1 MPLNKKGKK
10 IMKSMKEQYGSKKG
24 KSIFYAT
31 MNKGKIKGV
40 EKKAEGG
47 VAATTSGPPPVQ
59 GPTPQG
65 INVPAKGNLDVLG
78 ASKKAMGEINKNM
91 QQSFMNRLQGGNF
104 RDMVSI
110 FRAIKGQGT
119 LPGGNSFKERNL
131 EGFSKAYTGG
141 LMSKKNK
148 RIKELEEEL
157 GINTKPTKPAPE
169 TGSPTPPKKEPISK
183 GMKFGGSVT
192 VKTKLAKSKPTKL
205 C

>member
-1 MPLNKKGKK
+1 MPLNRKGKK

-47 VAATTSGPPPVQ
+47 MMKKKPYEKFKDTTKKEYENKKKRFPMIPQDEFDIRFENNPDFFESG
-59 GPTPQG
+59 
-65 INVPAKGNLDVLG
+65 
-78 ASKKAMGEINKNM
+78 
-91 QQSFMNRLQGGNF
+91 
-104 RDMVSI
+104 VS
-110 FRAIKGQGT
+110 R
-119 LPGGNSFKERNL
+119 
-131 EGFSKAYTGG
+131 AYTGG

-148 RIKELEEEL
+148 RLKELEEEL

-169 TGSPTPPKKEPISK
+169 TESPTPPKKGPASQ

-192 VKTKLAKSKPTKL
+192 VKTKIGRNKPTKL